1 MNITQIENAAD
12 LVPLKF
18 AAHEVPHAVIETN
31 ENCNRKCV
39 MCYKRHSALVKP
51 LGQIRAEVD
60 LAVRLRKL
68 ETISLLGGEPT
79 LHPALPD
86 VIRYI
91 KTRGLVCQVLS
102 NGLRLVQPGGDE
114 LLDRL
119 IAAGLD
125 RIVLHVDEG
134 QGMDDAEMQRMRD
147 DLASLCEGRRILF
160 GFSITLSSSYP
171 DVIPGIM
178 KRFARFRYFDGIL
191 ATVASHMERVL
202 TGVDPTDGSP
212 AVFDVYAGIRKGL
225 AVLPSAYLPSNI
237 DDDEIRWLT
246 YFYYLNAATGAA
258 FGVSPWFGRLMRKGY
273 RVLAGRH
280 LFAAAMRPWLMI
292 PWFGVTALLELLRA
306 PRRLGE
312 LVRLLRRSRLLSAV
326 RFQYI
331 VVQVAPTFNLE
342 KGRVEICYHCPDA
355 TIRHGALVP
364 VCLADWLPRAGN
376 GGGEQAEA
384 VYRHLVEA

>member
-1 MNITQIENAAD
+1 MNVTRIENAAD
-12 LVPLKF
+12 LVPLKLP
-18 AAHEVPHAVIETN
+18 AHEVPHAVIETN

-39 MCYKRHSALVKP
+39 MCYKRHSAQVKS
-51 LGQIRAEVD
+51 LGRIRSEVD
-60 LAVRLRKL
+60 AAVRLRKL

-79 LHPALPD
+79 LHPDLPD

-91 KTRGLVCQVLS
+91 KGRGLVCQVLS
-102 NGLRLVQPGGDE
+102 NGLRLVQPGGE
-114 LLDRL
+114 GLLDGL

-134 QGMDDAEMQRMRD
+134 QGMDRAEMEGMRE
-147 DLASLCEGRRILF
+147 DLASLCEGRKILF
-160 GFSITLSSSYP
+160 GFSITLSSAHP

-178 KRFARFRYFDGIL
+178 RRFARFRYFDGIL
-191 ATVASHMERVL
+191 ATVASHMDRVM
-202 TGVDPTDGSP
+202 TGLDPTDGSP
-212 AVFDVYAGIRKGL
+212 AVFDVYAGILNGL
-225 AVLPSAYLPSNI
+225 GVLPSAYLPSNL
-237 DDDEIRWLT
+237 DDGEIRWLT

-280 LFAAAMRPWLMI
+280 LFAAAMRPWLSI
-292 PWFGVTALLELLRA
+292 PWFGLTALLEILRA

-312 LVRLLRRSRLLSAV
+312 LVRLVRRSGLLSAL

-331 VVQVAPTFNLE
+331 VVQVAPTFNHE
-342 KGRVEICYHCPDA
+342 QGRVEICYHCPDA
-355 TIRHGALVP
+355 TIRNGALVP
-364 VCLADWLPRAGN
+364 VCLADWLPPAGD
-376 GGGEQAEA
+376 GGGAVPDA

>member
-1 MNITQIENAAD
+1 MKVTRIENAAD

-51 LGQIRAEVD
+51 LHRIRAEVD
-60 LAVRLRKL
+60 AAIRLRKL

-79 LHPALPD
+79 LHPDLPD

-91 KTRGLVCQVLS
+91 KSRGLVCQVLS
-102 NGLRLVQPGGDE
+102 NGLRLVQPGGDR

-134 QGMDDAEMQRMRD
+134 QGMDRAEMEKMRD
-147 DLASLCEGRRILF
+147 DLATLCEGRKILF
-160 GFSITLSSSYP
+160 GFSITLSRAHP

-178 KRFARFRYFDGIL
+178 KRFASFRYFDGIL

-202 TGVDPTDGSP
+202 SGLDPTDGSP
-212 AVFDVYAGIRKGL
+212 AVFDVYAGIRNGL
-225 AVLPSAYLPSNI
+225 GVLPSAYLPSNI
-237 DDDEIRWLT
+237 DDAEIRWLT

-273 RVLAGRH
+273 RVLTGRH
-280 LFAAAMRPWLMI
+280 LFAAAMRPWLVI
-292 PWFGVTALLELLRA
+292 PWFGLTALMEILRA
-306 PRRLGE
+306 PGRLGDLVQ
-312 LVRLLRRSRLLSAV
+312 LVRRSGMLSGL

-331 VVQVAPTFNLE
+331 VVQVAPTFNQAARGDL
-342 KGRVEICYHCPDA
+342 
-355 TIRHGALVP
+355 
-364 VCLADWLPRAGN
+364 LP
-376 GGGEQAEA
+376 
-384 VYRHLVEA
+384 LS